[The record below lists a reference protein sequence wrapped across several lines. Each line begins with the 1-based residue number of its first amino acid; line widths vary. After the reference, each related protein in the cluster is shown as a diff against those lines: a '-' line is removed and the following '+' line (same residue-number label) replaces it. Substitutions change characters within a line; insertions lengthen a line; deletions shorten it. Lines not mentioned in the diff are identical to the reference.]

1 MSNLT
6 EERKRELAKS
16 LRHAESSMKK
26 PKGCPTV
33 ISEKDKKEEH
43 ITVPPEKFW

>member
-16 LRHAESSMKK
+16 LRQAESGMKK
-26 PKGCPTV
+26 PKGCPAV
-33 ISEKDKKEEH
+33 IRETEKEEY
-43 ITVPPEKFW
+43 ITVPPEKFL